1 MGVTMLAKR
10 WIYVIVMVL
19 LTGLLCSCASSGS
32 SSASSQTAT
41 STATEQALDKKPKA
55 TVAKS
60 VKNGRTLAILPV
72 TFLPGIKMHDVVR
85 EQCLL
90 PEKLS
95 GFIRD
100 NAQNQYDNVIVD
112 ASRVPAGADVLK
124 VQIIKVLAPKGGGWS
139 GPKFLTVKGSL
150 KRSGALIGSFSGKR
164 TSMGGAFGVFKGTC
178 DILGRCTKTLGQD
191 IALWLQDPKKNSTL
205 GNKK

>member
-1 MGVTMLAKR
+1 MSVTMQMKR
-10 WIYVIVMVL
+10 LVCLIAIIM
-19 LTGLLCSCASSGS
+19 LTGLLSSCASSGS
-32 SSASSQTAT
+32 SSRSDQASTTTPTQQP
-41 STATEQALDKKPKA
+41 STQKQKA
-55 TVAKS
+55 AAIKT
-60 VKNGRTLAILPV
+60 VKNGKTLAILPV
-72 TFLPGIKMHDVVR
+72 TFLPGIKMHDVIR

-100 NAQNQYDNVIVD
+100 NTLDQYENVIVD
-112 ASRVPAGADVLK
+112 ASRVPSGADVLK

-191 IALWLQDPKKNSTL
+191 IALWLQDPQKNSTL
-205 GNKK
+205 GNQ